1 MVGMAGIASG
11 TVCASA
17 IAGRATVI
25 ASALSAI
32 QRWIAHQS
40 VRKRFKVVDEG
51 TVMERHQI
59 PEAEFRC
66 LIAEP
71 LTEWARPGMTTYKP
85 NRASKINV
93 FLLF

>member
-1 MVGMAGIASG
+1 
-11 TVCASA
+11 
-17 IAGRATVI
+17 
-25 ASALSAI
+25 
-32 QRWIAHQS
+32 
-40 VRKRFKVVDEG
+40 
-51 TVMERHQI
+51 MERHQI